1 MIKIFIDADACPVKE
16 EVYKVS
22 IRNKLE
28 VLIVSNG
35 GIRPHPNPLITSIF
49 VGNRFNEADEY
60 ILKMVSKDDIVITN
74 DIPLASDCIKK
85 GATIIKQNGYVLNEN
100 NITNEL
106 SKRNLMTEIRAA
118 NPLMNF
124 KGKPFSNADKSNFLN
139 ELEAQIRY
147 LMKQ

>member
-35 GIRPHPNPLITSIF
+35 GIRPHPNPLIKSIF
-49 VGNRFNEADEY
+49 VGKGFNEADEY

-74 DIPLASDCIKK
+74 DIPLAADCIKK
-85 GATIIKQNGYVLNEN
+85 VATIIKQNGYVLNEN

-124 KGKPFSNADKSNFLN
+124 KGKPFSNTDKSNFLN

>member
-22 IRNKLE
+22 MRNKLE

-35 GIRPHPNPLITSIF
+35 GIRPHPNPLIKSIF
-49 VGNRFNEADEY
+49 VGKGFNEADEY

-118 NPLMNF
+118 NPLMNS
-124 KGKPFSNADKSNFLN
+124 KGKKLSNADKSNFLN
-139 ELEAQIRY
+139 ELETQIRY
-147 LMKQ
+147 LMKK

>member
-35 GIRPHPNPLITSIF
+35 GIRPHPNPLIKSIF
-49 VGNRFNEADEY
+49 VGKGFNEADEY

-85 GATIIKQNGYVLNEN
+85 GATIIKQNGHVLNEN

-124 KGKPFSNADKSNFLN
+124 KGKPFSKTDKSNFLN

-147 LMKQ
+147 HMKQ

>member
-35 GIRPHPNPLITSIF
+35 GIRPHPNPLIKSIF
-49 VGNRFNEADEY
+49 VGKGFNEADEY

-124 KGKPFSNADKSNFLN
+124 KGKPLSNADKSNFLN

>member
-35 GIRPHPNPLITSIF
+35 GIRPHPNPLIKSIF

-74 DIPLASDCIKK
+74 DIPLAADCIKK
-85 GATIIKQNGYVLNEN
+85 GAIIIKQNGNVLNEN
-100 NITNEL
+100 NIANEL

-118 NPLMNF
+118 NPFMNS
-124 KGKPFSNADKSNFLN
+124 KGKPFSNTDKSNFLN

-147 LMKQ
+147 LMKK

>member
-35 GIRPHPNPLITSIF
+35 GIRPHPNPLIKSIF
-49 VGNRFNEADEY
+49 VGKGFNEADEY

-74 DIPLASDCIKK
+74 DIPLAADCIRK
-85 GATIIKQNGYVLNEN
+85 GAIIIKQNGYVLNEN

-124 KGKPFSNADKSNFLN
+124 KGKPFSNTDKSNFLN

-147 LMKQ
+147 LIKQ

>member
-28 VLIVSNG
+28 VIIVSNG
-35 GIRPHPNPLITSIF
+35 GIRPHPNPLIKSIF
-49 VGNRFNEADEY
+49 VGKGFNEADEY

>member
-35 GIRPHPNPLITSIF
+35 GIRPHPNPLIKSIF
-49 VGNRFNEADEY
+49 VGKGFNEADEY
-60 ILKMVSKDDIVITN
+60 IQKMVSKDDIVITN
-74 DIPLASDCIKK
+74 DIPLAADCIKK

>member
-35 GIRPHPNPLITSIF
+35 GIRPHPNPLIKSIF

-74 DIPLASDCIKK
+74 DIPLAADCIKK
-85 GATIIKQNGYVLNEN
+85 GATIIKQNGYVLNAVSY
-100 NITNEL
+100 THL
-106 SKRNLMTEIRAA
+106 TLPTKRIV
-118 NPLMNF
+118 
-124 KGKPFSNADKSNFLN
+124 
-139 ELEAQIRY
+139 
-147 LMKQ
+147 

>member
-35 GIRPHPNPLITSIF
+35 GIRPHPNPLIKSIF
-49 VGNRFNEADEY
+49 VGKGFNEADEY

-74 DIPLASDCIKK
+74 DIPLAADCIKK
-85 GATIIKQNGYVLNEN
+85 RATIIKQNGYVLNEN

>member
-35 GIRPHPNPLITSIF
+35 GIRPHPNPLIKSIF
-49 VGNRFNEADEY
+49 VGKGFNEADEY

-74 DIPLASDCIKK
+74 DIPLADDCIKK
-85 GATIIKQNGYVLNEN
+85 GATIIKENGYVLNEN

-124 KGKPFSNADKSNFLN
+124 KGKPFSNTDKSNFLN

>member
-35 GIRPHPNPLITSIF
+35 GIRPHPNPLIKSIF
-49 VGNRFNEADEY
+49 VGKGFNEADEY

-85 GATIIKQNGYVLNEN
+85 GATIIKQNGHVLNEN

-124 KGKPFSNADKSNFLN
+124 KGKPFSNTDKSNFLN

>member
-35 GIRPHPNPLITSIF
+35 GIRPHPNPLIKSIF
-49 VGNRFNEADEY
+49 VGKGFNETDEY

-74 DIPLASDCIKK
+74 DMPLASDCIKK
-85 GATIIKQNGYVLNEN
+85 GATIIKQNGHVLNEN
-100 NITNEL
+100 NIANEL

-118 NPLMNF
+118 NPLMNS
-124 KGKPFSNADKSNFLN
+124 KGKPFSNTDKSNFLN

-147 LMKQ
+147 LMKK

>member
-35 GIRPHPNPLITSIF
+35 GIRPHPNPLIKSIF
-49 VGNRFNEADEY
+49 VGKGFNEADEY

-74 DIPLASDCIKK
+74 DIPMASDCIKK

-124 KGKPFSNADKSNFLN
+124 KGKPFSNTDKSNFLN

>member
-35 GIRPHPNPLITSIF
+35 GIRPHPNPLIKSIF
-49 VGNRFNEADEY
+49 VGKGFNEADEY

-74 DIPLASDCIKK
+74 DIPLAADCIKK
-85 GATIIKQNGYVLNEN
+85 RATIIKQNGYVLNEN

-106 SKRNLMTEIRAA
+106 SKRNLMTEISAA